1 MERLQ
6 KVHELIQDSGL
17 NETTV
22 LDELLRWLSEDEVN
36 EFVDD
41 FKRTWDLDY
50 FAVQQELTQ

>member
-6 KVHELIQDSGL
+6 KVYELIQNSGL

-22 LDELLRWLSEDEVN
+22 LDELLRWCSEDDIN

-41 FKRTWDLDY
+41 LKRNWDLG
-50 FAVQQELTQ
+50 

>member
-6 KVHELIQDSGL
+6 KVHELMQDSGL

-22 LDELLRWLSEDEVN
+22 LDELLKWLSEDEVN

-41 FKRTWDLDY
+41 LKRTWDLDCIC
-50 FAVQQELTQ
+50 E